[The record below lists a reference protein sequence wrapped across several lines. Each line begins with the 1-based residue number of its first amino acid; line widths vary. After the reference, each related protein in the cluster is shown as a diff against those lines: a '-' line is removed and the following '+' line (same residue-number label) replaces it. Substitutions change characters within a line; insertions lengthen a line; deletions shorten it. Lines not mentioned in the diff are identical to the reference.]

1 MMFRS
6 KKGAS
11 QVDKPASVAETPEA
25 LPQAEMPAPVPR
37 KNIPFPTRP
46 IGHAG
51 YPFEIPRRTDLAPV
65 PVRNEASAAPA
76 SKDKTM
82 AVGRDVELR
91 GEISACDRLIVDGT
105 VELKLTGGRMLQI
118 GNTGL
123 FTGTAEVAEA
133 EISGRFEGD
142 LTVPERL
149 TIRAGG
155 QVRGRIRYGQI
166 VIEAGGELTGD
177 VATWDGQR
185 SVTLTDGGM
194 RLVAPGGG
202 NGAGRLDVLTA
213 SGTDAEAKLVAST
226 DG

>member
-1 MMFRS
+1 MFRS

-11 QVDKPASVAETPEA
+11 QVDKPTSVTETPEA
-25 LPQAEMPAPVPR
+25 LPQAEMPTPVPR

-46 IGHAG
+46 IGHTS
-51 YPFEIPRRTDLAPV
+51 YPFEIPRRTDLAPM
-65 PVRNEASAAPA
+65 PVRNETAAPA

-91 GEISACDRLIVDGT
+91 GEISACDRLVVDGT
-105 VELKLTGGRMLQI
+105 VDLKVTGARMLQI
-118 GNTGL
+118 GTTGL

-133 EISGRFEGD
+133 DISGRFEGD

-149 TIRAGG
+149 TIRTGG
-155 QVRGRIRYGQI
+155 QVSGRIRYGQI

-177 VATWDGQR
+177 VATWDGAR
-185 SVTLTDGGM
+185 NVTLTDDGM
-194 RLVAPGGG
+194 RPVAPGGG
-202 NGAGRLDVLTA
+202 NGTSRLDVLTA
-213 SGTDAEAKLVAST
+213 SGAVAEAKLVAST

>member
-1 MMFRS
+1 MFRS
-6 KKGAS
+6 KKGAT
-11 QVDKPASVAETPEA
+11 QVDKPAGATEAPED
-25 LPQAEMPAPVPR
+25 LPLAEMPPPAPR
-37 KNIPFPTRP
+37 KNIPFPSRP
-46 IGHAG
+46 IGHTG

-65 PVRNEASAAPA
+65 PARSEAVAGAA

-82 AVGRDVELR
+82 SVGRDVELR
-91 GEISACDRLIVDGT
+91 GEIPACDRLIVDGT
-105 VELKLTGGRMLQI
+105 VDLKFSEGRMLQI
-118 GNTGL
+118 GATGL

-133 EISGRFEGD
+133 DISGRFEGD

-177 VATWDGQR
+177 VATWDGER
-185 SVTLTDGGM
+185 AVTLSETDLRPGG
-194 RLVAPGGG
+194 PSGG
-202 NGAGRLDVLTA
+202 NGAARRDVMTA
-213 SGTDAEAKLVAST
+213 SGADAEAKLVASS